1 MVGVTGSNPV
11 ASTTLR
17 RRSLPAASPAHT
29 VNPRFTAVLAVV
41 ALAAVLLLFTRVQQ
55 LQDRLERVA
64 GPATGP
70 AVSAPSAPAAQVEV
84 AHNMNRIQ
92 NYVHKLWWAGN
103 SGHLELAKFYRHEIK
118 EEMEEVAN
126 AGIMDKTIPVSQHM
140 KVYGIRAIDVLK
152 EQLAADSLKDFP
164 MRYNALIEACNA
176 CHASCA
182 HPELRMQVPLTN
194 RYPEQVF
201 TP

>member
-11 ASTTLR
+11 ASTTQL
-17 RRSLPAASPAHT
+17 RRSLPAASPAHS
-29 VNPRFTAVLAVV
+29 VNPRFTAVLAVA

-55 LQDRLERVA
+55 LQDRLERVSGTGTGQA
-64 GPATGP
+64 MATTP
-70 AVSAPSAPAAQVEV
+70 APAAQVEV

-92 NYVHKLWWAGN
+92 NYAHKLWWAGQG
-103 SGHLELAKFYRHEIK
+103 GHLELAKFYRHEIK
-118 EEMEEVAN
+118 EEMEEVAD

-140 KVYGIRAIDVLK
+140 KVYGLRAIDVLK
-152 EQLAADSLKDFP
+152 EQFATDSLRDFP
-164 MRYNALIEACNA
+164 ARYAALIEACNA

-182 HPELRMQVPLTN
+182 HPELRMQVPMTN